1 VKPKLL
7 VFLVA
12 PIIASLL
19 GFSELNSESSE
30 QAHHSSANALEVPSY
45 LTDVPP
51 GHFTGVSTPSNS
63 LAEARQSA
71 IGDVVRQILGSLG
84 AKYNYHYIDKV
95 SGNVRNLQRVI
106 HDSLSGTA
114 HGIVFDVERN
124 IVKSSWL
131 TDAFGKYIYF
141 VLVCYPEEKIQEMR
155 QLSKGAKIIAT
166 VVSENEKHIELKVS
180 ELNGVSVVIL
190 SAEITVIKKN
200 RFAKA
205 ITLFFWHVPSELEY
219 KISVPIT
226 PLKLCS
232 NSKQF
237 RLSMDKSRK
246 NFGDY
251 FLGAKL
257 KRVAVLSGHDE
268 IGRSI
273 IAKVEF

>member
-1 VKPKLL
+1 
-7 VFLVA
+7 VA
-12 PIIASLL
+12 PLIASLF

-45 LTDVPP
+45 LTDVPT
-51 GHFTGVSTPSNS
+51 GNFAGVSTPSNS

-71 IGDVVRQILGSLG
+71 IGDVVRLILGSIG
-84 AKYNYHYIDKV
+84 VKYNHHYLDEV
-95 SGNVRNLQRVI
+95 YGNVRNPRRVI
-106 HDSLSGTA
+106 NDSLSGTA
-114 HGIVFDVERN
+114 HGIVFDVEKN
-124 IVKSSWL
+124 IVKSNWSI
-131 TDAFGKYIYF
+131 DASGKYVYF
-141 VLVCYPEEKIQEMR
+141 ILVFYPKKKIQEMR
-155 QLSKGAKIIAT
+155 RLSKGAKIIAT

-190 SAEITVIKKN
+190 SAEITIIKKN

-219 KISVPIT
+219 KISLPIT

-257 KRVAVLSGHDE
+257 RRVAVLSGHDE
-268 IGRSI
+268 IGRLI
-273 IAKVEF
+273 TVEAEF